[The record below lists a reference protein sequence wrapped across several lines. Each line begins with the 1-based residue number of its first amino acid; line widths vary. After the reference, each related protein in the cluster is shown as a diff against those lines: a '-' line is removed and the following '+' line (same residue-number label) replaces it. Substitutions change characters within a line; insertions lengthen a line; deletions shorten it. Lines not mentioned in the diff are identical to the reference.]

1 MNEKNMNE
9 EGISGES
16 TSIEKSELLLPE
28 NPKISE
34 FKKSDKPKV
43 NDVSKLNRNTIYTH
57 SALLTAKYKFCRL
70 AINRVINDNVVRR
83 KKASIRAAKGVISP
97 SLIVYAKDCLNAGLE
112 VKDWEGHE
120 ITYDTPKLEYY
131 IVIIDGQHR
140 HQAITELNA
149 LIKDDNRYENY
160 YYLPLINEGDIVAML
175 RESNVATQPW
185 RGTDYLTALLMTR
198 EDANIPML
206 LFVKKRQEDS
216 SETAAWLWA
225 TLDKSRV
232 YKKTKINK
240 AATDNKTFEEI
251 AKDDDFK
258 DGEAL
263 YEAMCKAFK
272 TAFVG
277 LKPCPLWVI
286 GKLKELGK
294 DMSQKDAVQNL
305 KDFFDK
311 VGRKEAEAIEELK
324 SKDGETKDARITKAL
339 EEIYNR
345 IM

>member
-1 MNEKNMNE
+1 MNE

-16 TSIEKSELLLPE
+16 VSIEKSELLLPE
-28 NPKISE
+28 NPKTSE
-34 FKKSDKPKV
+34 VKKTDKPKV
-43 NDVSKLNRNTIYTH
+43 IALTKLDRNKIF
-57 SALLTAKYKFCRL
+57 ALTVLLGAKYKFCRL
-70 AINRVINDNVVRR
+70 AINRVINENVVKK
-83 KKASIRAAKGVISP
+83 KKASIRAAKGIISP
-97 SLIVYAKDCLNAGLE
+97 SLIVYAKDCLDAGLE
-112 VKDWEGHE
+112 VNDWEGNA
-120 ITYDTPKLEYY
+120 ITYDTPNLEYY

-140 HQAITELNA
+140 HQAIMELNA
-149 LIKDDNRYENY
+149 LIKDGNQYENY
-160 YYLPLINEGDIVAML
+160 YYLPLIDEGDIVAML

-198 EDANIPML
+198 EDANIEML

-240 AATDNKTFEEI
+240 AATDDKTFEEI
-251 AKDDDFK
+251 AKDDDFE

-263 YEAMCKAFK
+263 YNAMCKTFN

-294 DMSQKDAVQNL
+294 DMSQKNAVQNL
-305 KDFFDK
+305 KDFFAK

-324 SKDGETKDARITKAL
+324 SKDGETKDSRITKAL
-339 EEIYNR
+339 EDLYNQK
-345 IM
+345 M

>member
-9 EGISGES
+9 EDISGES
-16 TSIEKSELLLPE
+16 TSVEKSELLLPE
-28 NPKISE
+28 NPKTSE
-34 FKKSDKPKV
+34 VKKSDKPKV
-43 NDVSKLNRNTIYTH
+43 IAVSKLDRNTIF
-57 SALLTAKYKFCRL
+57 ALTVLLGAKYKFCRL

-97 SLIVYAKDCLNAGLE
+97 SLIVYAKDCLDAGLE
-112 VKDWEGHE
+112 VNDWEGNA
-120 ITYDTPKLEYY
+120 ITYDTPNLEYY

-140 HQAITELNA
+140 HEAIRELN
-149 LIKDDNRYENY
+149 NNGEQYENY
-160 YYLPLINEGDIVAML
+160 YYLPLIDEGDIVAML

-185 RGTDYLTALLMTR
+185 SGTDYLTALLMIR
-198 EDANIPML
+198 EKANTPML

-240 AATDNKTFEEI
+240 AATDDKTFKEI
-251 AKDDDFK
+251 SKDEDFE

-263 YEAMCKAFK
+263 YNAMCDRFK
-272 TAFVG
+272 TTFVG

-305 KDFFDK
+305 KDFFAK
-311 VGRKEAEAIEELK
+311 IGRKEAEAIEELK
-324 SKDGETKDARITKAL
+324 SKEGETKDTRITKAL
-339 EEIYNR
+339 EDLYNQK
-345 IM
+345 M